1 MNPKRPAQKD
11 FPMADSETRLVEDRR
26 TTLPDGGDALGRPK
40 ARSLKPLTLLLPYF
54 RKHWITVSVAVVF
67 LLLAAASS
75 LLIPILLGKAAD
87 AGQSAEGNVQNL
99 LNLINKAF
107 FWVFLAAIASG
118 TLGAVRFYF
127 VSRFGER
134 VAADLRRDLYAH
146 LLKLSPAYHSRM
158 RSGEAVS
165 RLTAD
170 ITLIETFL
178 GTSASM
184 AARTLLTTTGAL
196 VMMMVVN
203 WKLGL
208 TLLAMLP
215 VAILP
220 VLGIGRIIRKMSNRA
235 QSRLSDAGA
244 EAAEA
249 LDAIELV
256 QAYGREDGRLASFTT
271 AVEATFAAAMKRI
284 GARALMIV
292 MVSVLLFGGFV
303 GVLWL
308 GARGVATG
316 EMTFGNL
323 ASMVMYALYAGSGIG
338 MLAEVYGEVMRAAG
352 AADRAAEVLNTDIE
366 IAAPDHPVALPAK
379 VTGALSFDHVTFRYG
394 EETLSALEDFSLT
407 VKPGE
412 FVALVGPSGAGKTSV
427 FRLALRLFDPQKGTV
442 SLDGVASVSADPGD
456 WRHQFAYAPQESA
469 LFTGTAGDNIAFGT
483 DNPDAALL
491 EHAARMAEAMD
502 FLNAKEGLA
511 TDLGQKGR
519 SLSGG
524 QRQRVALARALV
536 RDAPVLLL
544 DEATSA
550 LDSESEAAVRRAIAN
565 AAEGRT
571 TLVIAH
577 RLSTVRRA
585 DRIVVM
591 EQGRI
596 VEEGTHDELVAKG
609 GLYARLAELQF
620 ASEQA

>member
-1 MNPKRPAQKD
+1 
-11 FPMADSETRLVEDRR
+11 MADTETSLVEDRR
-26 TTLPDGGDALGRPK
+26 TTLPEGGEGMARPK
-40 ARSLKPLTLLLPYF
+40 GRSLKPLTLILPYVY
-54 RKHWITVSVAVVF
+54 KHWLTVGIALIF
-67 LLLAAASS
+67 LIMAAAAS
-75 LLIPILLGKAAD
+75 LVIPILLGQAAD
-87 AGQSAEGNVQNL
+87 AGRSAQGNTEL
-99 LNLINKAF
+99 LLSQINES
-107 FWVFLAAIASG
+107 FLLVLMAAIAAG
-118 TLGAVRFYF
+118 LLGAVRFYF

-146 LLKLSPAYHSRM
+146 LLKLSPAYHSKM

-178 GTSASM
+178 GTSASL

-196 VMMMVVN
+196 TMMLVVN

-220 VLGIGRIIRKMSNRA
+220 VMGIGRIIRKMSNRA
-235 QSRLSDAGA
+235 QSSLSDAGA

-256 QAYGREDGRLASFTT
+256 QAYGREEGRLASFTT
-271 AVEATFAAAMKRI
+271 AIEATFAAAMKRI
-284 GARALMIV
+284 GARAVMIV

-323 ASMVMYALYAGSGIG
+323 ASMVMYALYAGSGFG

-352 AADRAAEVLNTDIE
+352 AADRAAEVMNTEIE
-366 IAAPDHPVALPAK
+366 IDAPEHPVALPAK
-379 VTGALSFDHVTFRYG
+379 VTGALTFDHVNFRYG
-394 EETLSALEDFSLT
+394 SETLSALEDFSLT

-412 FVALVGPSGAGKTSV
+412 FVALVGPSGAGKTTV
-427 FRLALRLFDPQKGTV
+427 FRLALRLFDPQAGKV
-442 SLDGVASVSADPGD
+442 MLDGVSSVTASPSG
-456 WRHQFAYAPQESA
+456 WRRQFAYAPQESA
-469 LFTGTAGDNIAFGT
+469 LFTGTAAENIAFGT
-483 DNPDAALL
+483 DNPDEKLL

-502 FLNAKEGLA
+502 FLTEKDGLA

-550 LDSESEAAVRRAIAN
+550 LDSESEAAVRRAISN

-585 DRIVVM
+585 NRIVVM

-620 ASEQA
+620 ATEQA

>member
-1 MNPKRPAQKD
+1 
-11 FPMADSETRLVEDRR
+11 MADTETRLVEDRR
-26 TTLPDGGDALGRPK
+26 TTLPDGGEALGRPK

-54 RKHWITVSVAVVF
+54 RKHWLTVSIAGLF
-67 LLLAAASS
+67 LILAAASS
-75 LLIPILLGKAAD
+75 LLIPILLGRAAD

-99 LNLINKAF
+99 LDLINKAF

-146 LLKLSPAYHSRM
+146 LLKLSPAYHSKM
-158 RSGEAVS
+158 RSGEVVS

-196 VMMMVVN
+196 IMMMVVN

-215 VAILP
+215 IAILP
-220 VLGIGRIIRKMSNRA
+220 VMGIGRIIRKMSNRA

-271 AVEATFAAAMKRI
+271 AVEATFDAAMKRI

-379 VTGALSFDHVTFRYG
+379 VTGALVFDHVTFRYG

-427 FRLALRLFDPQKGTV
+427 FRLALRLFDPQKGKV

-469 LFTGTAGDNIAFGT
+469 LFTGTAGENIAFGT

-502 FLNAKEGLA
+502 FLNVKEGLA

-536 RDAPVLLL
+536 RNAPVLLL

-550 LDSESEAAVRRAIAN
+550 LDSE
-565 AAEGRT
+565 
-571 TLVIAH
+571 
-577 RLSTVRRA
+577 
-585 DRIVVM
+585 
-591 EQGRI
+591 
-596 VEEGTHDELVAKG
+596 
-609 GLYARLAELQF
+609 
-620 ASEQA
+620 

>member
-1 MNPKRPAQKD
+1 
-11 FPMADSETRLVEDRR
+11 MADTETRLVEDRR
-26 TTLPDGGDALGRPK
+26 TTLPDGGEALGRPK

-54 RKHWITVSVAVVF
+54 RKHWLTVSIAGLF
-67 LLLAAASS
+67 LILAAASS
-75 LLIPILLGKAAD
+75 LFIPVLLGRAAD

-99 LNLINKAF
+99 LDLINKAF

-146 LLKLSPAYHSRM
+146 LLKLSPAYHSKM

-196 VMMMVVN
+196 IMMMVVN

-215 VAILP
+215 IAILP
-220 VLGIGRIIRKMSNRA
+220 VMGIGRIIRKMSNRA

-271 AVEATFAAAMKRI
+271 AVEATFDAAMKRI

-379 VTGALSFDHVTFRYG
+379 VTGALVFDHVTFRYG

-427 FRLALRLFDPQKGTV
+427 FRLALRLFDPQKGKV
-442 SLDGVASVSADPGD
+442 SLDGVTSVSADPGD

-469 LFTGTAGDNIAFGT
+469 LFTGTAGENIAFGA

-596 VEEGTHDELVAKG
+596 VEEGTHDELVARG